1 MMTERKKFKMHILE
15 LTFKVLTICGC
26 WQPES
31 WTSVHKR
38 IIYRVYTFLVILLI
52 NSFVLSQFMDII
64 LIVNNTDDF
73 CDNFCVLLPMIIVC
87 YKLFSLLGSHK
98 NIIKLTNIL
107 TKKPCK
113 PLKPNEIKIYYKFD
127 KGMQ

>member
-1 MMTERKKFKMHILE
+1 MIKTRKVKMPLLE
-15 LTFKVLTICGC
+15 LTFKMLTICGC

-38 IIYRVYTFLVILLI
+38 IIYRVYTLLVILLI

-64 LIVNNTDDF
+64 LIVDNTDDF

-87 YKLFSLLGSHK
+87 YKLFSLLRSHE
-98 NIIKLTNIL
+98 NIIKLTDIL
-107 TKKPCK
+107 MKRPCK
-113 PLKPNEIKIYYKFD
+113 PLEPSEMKIYYKFN